1 MKHRYLAAL
10 ILALAVAGNT
20 AANDK
25 IKSVMKTHFKGETSD
40 IKKAGTGELDKAGVA
55 KILAAVK
62 SIESETPPKG
72 STPAWKEKV
81 GALATALASGEKGKI
96 KMAANCKACHDVHK

>member
-1 MKHRYLAAL
+1 MKHRYL
-10 ILALAVAGNT
+10 IALAAAVALAGNA

-40 IKKAGTGELDKAGVA
+40 IKKAGTGELDKAGID
-55 KILAAVK
+55 KLLSAVK

-81 GALATALASGEKGKI
+81 GALSAALSSGEKGKI
-96 KMAANCKACHDVHK
+96 KMADNCKACHDVHK